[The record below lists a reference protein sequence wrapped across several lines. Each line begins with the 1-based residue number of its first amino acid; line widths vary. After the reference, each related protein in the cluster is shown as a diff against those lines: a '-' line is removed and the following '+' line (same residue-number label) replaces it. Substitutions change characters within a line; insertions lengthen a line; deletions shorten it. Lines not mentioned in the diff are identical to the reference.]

1 MPRIEIEG
9 INKLSIKQL
18 GLPVDK
24 SMQCSDWSVRP
35 LSYEQVMY
43 AGMDAWILTQ
53 LFDSLLL
60 LSDISMKNDMKKTV
74 KSLCKE
80 YTVNIPDPIKNFI
93 VSTAVRE
100 DSAKFD
106 ALFLSN
112 SIEENDSDIDD
123 INSSNN
129 NNDDNISGSSNNDSE
144 VENIIV
150 TEKVM
155 EKSLPLNAMRMKEN
169 NMPPIWEVPQLRHW
183 AHLTQN

>member
-1 MPRIEIEG
+1 M
-9 INKLSIKQL
+9 
-18 GLPVDK
+18 
-24 SMQCSDWSVRP
+24 
-35 LSYEQVMY
+35 
-43 AGMDAWILTQ
+43 
-53 LFDSLLL
+53 
-60 LSDISMKNDMKKTV
+60 
-74 KSLCKE
+74 
-80 YTVNIPDPIKNFI
+80 NIPDPIKNFI

-112 SIEENDSDIDD
+112 SIEENEGDSND
-123 INSSNN
+123 INISE
-129 NNDDNISGSSNNDSE
+129 NNDNDNIGSNNDSE

-150 TEKVM
+150 IEKVM